1 MKKLIVI
8 FMAFLLTFL
17 SGCTGGEK
25 AQKLANVTEDGKY
38 FYYSIVRPKGC
49 AAQIENS
56 AKNMRTLL
64 RKAYKTTVIVSYGEE
79 EDFEGNLEILI
90 GNTGR
95 AESEQALN
103 RIKENR
109 DNNQFDFIIKVIGDK
124 ICITALKDEM
134 IAKAVEYFT
143 EKFCKNPSDWEKL
156 NTNTEFIYEAPFE
169 GHPHALGGVE
179 IKNFTIV
186 TVRDMEYIYGR
197 NLEEITDYFSNSQ
210 GYVLNQC
217 DERSKETQHEILVGD
232 LNREASK
239 KVTVRDNN
247 WIIKMVDGKL
257 VIKGG
262 NSLALSDAID
272 NFFNLIKKSEKEG
285 SYIDLASDYELKGE
299 YAPSDDK
306 FQLVWNDEFNSN
318 KLNTHWWVDYS
329 SQDPYGTTTGS
340 SLGGECV
347 KKAVENTKMTGDGC
361 LTIFSTRNGKDFT
374 SGSVSTWDTLQLKYG
389 IIEFRM
395 KLPIEPG
402 CGALWFN
409 SSKLGYGCMTEY
421 DLLENFGSAKTFA
434 SNLHRWWLQN
444 GSTGHTSLD
453 IPEYSKLK
461 RYTFKDPVDDS
472 ADLSTDFHIYTM
484 EWDEHIVNFA
494 VDGKTFFSYSID
506 ENDNPD
512 SRKIPAYMLM
522 SCSMGAANYGQAATA
537 DCPEYVEMKVDYVRV
552 YQRADTGAELLT
564 RDKGNIPNYTERE
577 IEYYVGGKRIS

>member
-1 MKKLIVI
+1 MKKIMVI

-17 SGCTGGEK
+17 SGCAGGEK
-25 AQKLANVTEDGKY
+25 AQKLATVTEDGKY

-49 AAQIENS
+49 ASEIENS
-56 AKNMRTLL
+56 AKNLRTLL
-64 RKAYKTTVIVSYGEE
+64 RKAYKTTVTVSYGED

-95 AESEQALN
+95 AESKQALN

-124 ICITALKDEM
+124 ICITAIKDEM
-134 IAKAVEYFT
+134 IAKAAEYFA

-169 GHPHALGGVE
+169 GNPHALGGVE

-186 TVRDMEYIYGR
+186 TVRDMEYIYGK
-197 NLEEITDYFSNSQ
+197 NLEEIINHFSNTQ
-210 GYVLNQC
+210 GFVLKQC
-217 DERSKETQHEILVGD
+217 DERSKETKHEILVGD
-232 LNREASK
+232 LNREASN
-239 KVTVRDNN
+239 KVSVQDND

-272 NFFNLIKKSEKEG
+272 NFFNLIKKSEKDG
-285 SYIDLASDYELKGE
+285 SHIDLASDFELKGK
-299 YAPSDDK
+299 YTPSDDK
-306 FQLVWNDEFNSN
+306 FQLVWNDEFDYD
-318 KLNTHWWVDYS
+318 KLNNHWWVDYTP
-329 SQDPYGTTTGS
+329 QDPYGKTSTS
-340 SLGGECV
+340 VLGGTYLN
-347 KKAVENTKMTGDGC
+347 KAAENTKMTGDGC
-361 LTIFSTRNGKDFT
+361 LTIFATRNGKDFT
-374 SGSVSTWDTLQLKYG
+374 SGAVSTWDTLQLKYG
-389 IIEFRM
+389 IIEFRA

-402 CGALWFN
+402 CSALWFN

-444 GSTGHTSLD
+444 GSSGHTSLD

-461 RYTFKDPVDDS
+461 RYTFNDPIDKN

-484 EWDEHIVNFA
+484 EWDEHKVNCA
-494 VDGKTFFSYSID
+494 VDGKIFFSYSLD
-506 ENDNPD
+506 DTDNPD
-512 SRKIPAYMLM
+512 SRKIPTYMLM
-522 SCSMGAANYGQAATA
+522 SCSMGGANYGKAATA
-537 DCPEYVEMKVDYVRV
+537 DGPEYVEMKVDYVRV

-564 RDKGNIPNYTERE
+564 RDKGNIPNYTDRA
-577 IEYYVGGKRIS
+577 IEYYVGGKKVS